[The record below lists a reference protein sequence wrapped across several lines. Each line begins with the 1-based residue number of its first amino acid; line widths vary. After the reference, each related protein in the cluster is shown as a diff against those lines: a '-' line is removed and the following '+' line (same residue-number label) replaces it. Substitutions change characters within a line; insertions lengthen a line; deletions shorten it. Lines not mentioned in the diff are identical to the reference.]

1 MRTHN
6 PNSLLP
12 PQMQKCTCD
21 FLYSVF
27 GLGCIEMG
35 TSVRL
40 AAKGDMEI
48 LMSWPKVVATVGAV
62 IVVAVI
68 IAPPICKG

>member
-21 FLYSVF
+21 ILYPASDLC
-27 GLGCIEMG
+27 GGE
-35 TSVRL
+35 
-40 AAKGDMEI
+40 A
-48 LMSWPKVVATVGAV
+48 
-62 IVVAVI
+62 
-68 IAPPICKG
+68 